1 MIDEEQAEMEM
12 SSELARDI
20 ADKIEELQIPA
31 EVREAVPVALVTL
44 AGRMIG
50 SSIKNAEFVKLLT
63 EEYTAHLAE
72 VIVST
77 YRAKSQYN

>member
-31 EVREAVPVALVTL
+31 EFREAVPVALVTL